1 MQSPKAKYSRT
12 LVCFCTL
19 LLLSISVTFSQSITD
34 CGTTISQERADY
46 YKSLKPEL
54 KKIEMQFKMKTTKR
68 GGGGGDKTV
77 EVNKIPIKAH
87 IIRSSN
93 GESDFHAN
101 DLNDAIENLNE
112 IYETAAMSFYLYQG
126 INYINSDDLYHF
138 KKGNE
143 KTLLTSN
150 YTEKAINIY
159 FIDFLENTSGESI
172 CGFTEE
178 RFNVIA
184 MKTSCA
190 TNTTSLAHEIGH
202 IFSLVHTH
210 GWSDNGTT
218 TELVDG
224 SNCDTDGDGIC
235 DTPADPGLANNNVDD
250 YCNYIGGLTDA
261 NGDTYA
267 PDTENIMSYAPKSC
281 RAQFSSDQFARM
293 YAYYTLVK
301 EDFSQDNID
310 SNNVNV
316 LSEVRIYPNPVTGG
330 ALKFNL
336 ASFESTV
343 NYRISNLQ
351 GQILLKGETT
361 NTEINVNNLP
371 EGSYLI
377 SLNDTTNSVV
387 KKFIK

>member
-1 MQSPKAKYSRT
+1 MQSPKAINI
-12 LVCFCTL
+12 LA
-19 LLLSISVTFSQSITD
+19 LLSYCILLFLGTTFMYAQNY
-34 CGTTISQERADY
+34 CGTTISNERADY
-46 YKSLKPEL
+46 YKSLKSEL
-54 KKIEMQFKMKTTKR
+54 KKFETEFNIKTAKKSSTKA
-68 GGGGGDKTV
+68 
-77 EVNKIPIKAH
+77 ELNYIPIKAH
-87 IIRSSN
+87 IIRTSEGN
-93 GESDFHAN
+93 SDFHAN
-101 DLNDAIENLNE
+101 DLNAAIENLNE
-112 IYETAAMSFYLYQG
+112 IYESAKMSFYLYEG
-126 INYINSDDLYHF
+126 INYINNDALYHF

-150 YTEKAINIY
+150 YSSEAINIY

-235 DTPADPGLANNNVDD
+235 DTPADPGLTNQNVDTN
-250 YCNYIGGLTDA
+250 CNYIGGLTDA

-267 PDTENIMSYAPKSC
+267 PDTANIMSYASKSC
-281 RAQFSSDQFARM
+281 RSQFSNAQFARM
-293 YAYYTLVK
+293 YAYYKLVK
-301 EDFSQDNID
+301 EDFASDD
-310 SNNVNV
+310 MDLSGTNV
-316 LSEVRIYPNPVTGG
+316 LSEIRVYPNPVSGG
-330 ALKFNL
+330 YLKFNL
-336 ASFESTV
+336 TSFESAV

-351 GQILLKGETT
+351 GQIVLRGELSSP
-361 NTEINVNNLP
+361 EIDVNQLP
-371 EGSYLI
+371 AGSYLI
-377 SLNDTTNSVV
+377 SLNDAYNSVV